1 MKISAILLLLLSFVT
16 LHLTAQE
23 EKLEWGADRQLT
35 WRDFKGE
42 PEKSKEFVA
51 TTNSGVSLA
60 FSSQT
65 KNKITTYT
73 TAVTTFFYPH
83 SSWYRP
89 GNVSAYILKHEQTH
103 FDISEIFARKLR
115 KTLKELDQN
124 DPEFKNLVQKAFND
138 NEYERV
144 LFQSTFDVETD
155 HSNYPD
161 QEREW
166 EQKVIDLL
174 KELDAYK

>member
-1 MKISAILLLLLSFVT
+1 MKISAILITLLLCVT
-16 LHLTAQE
+16 NSMISQE
-23 EKLEWGADRQLT
+23 EKMEWDAERQLI
-35 WRDFKGE
+35 WKDFKGK
-42 PEKSKEFVA
+42 PEKIKDFVA

-60 FSSQT
+60 FGSQT
-65 KNKITTYT
+65 KNGITEYT
-73 TAVTTFFYPH
+73 TEVATYFYAK

-115 KTLKELDQN
+115 KTLQELDQN
-124 DPEFKNLVQKAFND
+124 NPDFKNLVQKAFND

-144 LFQSTFDVETD
+144 LFQADFDLETD

-161 QEREW
+161 EEREW
-166 EQKVIDLL
+166 EQKVAYLL
-174 KELDAYK
+174 KELDAYR